1 MMVDVLAKL
10 HRLDPD
16 AVGLGDLGK
25 PQGFLNRAVEGWI
38 KRATLA
44 TSDWGRARTDAL
56 IVALSRWMR
65 ANVGPDQNIELLH
78 NHYNLD
84 NILLSP
90 ETLAAVAVAQWATS
104 RRGDGLFSLSGMMA
118 WVAQHDDQQATTG
131 GERCGST
138 TAPK

>member
-56 IVALSRWMR
+56 IVELSRWMR
-65 ANVGPDQNIELLH
+65 ANVVPDQNIVLLH
-78 NHYNLD
+78 NDYKLD

-90 ETLAAVAVAQWATS
+90 ETLAPVAVVDRDQ
-104 RRGDGLFSLSGMMA
+104 GPPGSGPVDTPA
-118 WVAQHDDQQATTG
+118 LLY
-131 GERCGST
+131 R
-138 TAPK
+138 

>member
-1 MMVDVLAKL
+1 MRISDWSSDVCSSDLLAKL

-56 IVALSRWMR
+56 IVELSRWMR
-65 ANVGPDQNIELLH
+65 ANVVPDQNIVLLH
-78 NHYNLD
+78 NDYKLD
-84 NILLSP
+84 NID
-90 ETLAAVAVAQWATS
+90 
-104 RRGDGLFSLSGMMA
+104 RK
-118 WVAQHDDQQATTG
+118 
-131 GERCGST
+131 ST
-138 TAPK
+138 RLNSSH

>member
-56 IVALSRWMR
+56 IVELSRWMR
-65 ANVGPDQNIELLH
+65 ANVVPDQHIVLLH
-78 NHYNLD
+78 NDYKLD

-90 ETLAAVAVAQWATS
+90 ETLAPRSEERRAGKECVSPCRS
-104 RRGDGLFSLSGMMA
+104 RC
-118 WVAQHDDQQATTG
+118 W
-131 GERCGST
+131 RCLKKNNPCT
-138 TAPK
+138 I